1 MRPHSPR
8 VVIEDPAARKLEPP
22 ELALQP
28 LADSTPRAGGGAYA
42 LAGAGVLLVGL
53 AALQTGNFAAAQF
66 ERATWLGWLT
76 VVVAVGGF
84 GLLLA
89 GVWRELRGLFALG
102 RVDRLRLALASGNG
116 GRIQAA
122 ARTWVATLPEAATLR
137 PAIDAAN
144 DPDAII
150 ALLRAGPDAA
160 LRARADALGRTAA
173 FQMAAAIAATPTPSL
188 AALLIAWRGV
198 RLVRQVAT
206 LYGMRPG
213 LFGTLGLLRRTML
226 AAGLVAGSEA
236 AINVAAHAVLTNPL
250 LAHALGEMAGAGVA
264 ARRIVLLARATSVA
278 CSPLPPE

>member
-1 MRPHSPR
+1 MKAGPR
-8 VVIEDPAARKLEPP
+8 VVIEDPQAPKLAPP
-22 ELALQP
+22 ELAVEP
-28 LADSTPRAGGGAYA
+28 LADSTPRAGGGASV
-42 LAGAGVLLVGL
+42 LAGVAVLMIGL

-66 ERATWLGWLT
+66 QRAAWLGWLT
-76 VVVAVGGF
+76 VAVAVGGF

-102 RVDRLRLALASGNG
+102 RVDRLRAAFASRDG
-116 GRIQAA
+116 GRIHAA
-122 ARTWVATLPEAATLR
+122 ARSWVATLPEAETLR

-144 DPDAII
+144 DPDAIV
-150 ALLRAGPDAA
+150 ALLRAGPEAA
-160 LRARADALGRTAA
+160 LRSRADALGRTAA

-226 AAGLVAGSEA
+226 SAGLVAGSEA
-236 AINVAAHAVLTNPL
+236 AINVAAHAVLSNPL
-250 LAHALGEMAGAGVA
+250 LVHALGEMAGAGVA